1 MMLPYIVIL
10 LAVVYFVMKGTG
22 FLDEISKSRRTQ
34 DDSEEQPGWRL
45 LERMR
50 NDSEMNRRLE
60 VFKDFLGDNNE
71 DEDV

>member
-1 MMLPYIVIL
+1 MLPYIVII
-10 LAVVYFVMKGTG
+10 LAVVYFVIKGTG
-22 FLDEISKSRRTQ
+22 LLDEFSKSRRTQ

-45 LERMR
+45 LDRMR

>member
-1 MMLPYIVIL
+1 MMLPYIVII

-22 FLDEISKSRRTQ
+22 FLDEFSKSRRTQ

-45 LERMR
+45 LDRMR

-60 VFKDFLGDNNE
+60 IFKEFL
-71 DEDV
+71 

>member
-1 MMLPYIVIL
+1 MLPYIVIM

-22 FLDEISKSRRTQ
+22 ILDEYSKSRHTQ

-50 NDSEMNRRLE
+50 NDTEMNRRLE
-60 VFKDFLGDNNE
+60 VFKEFLGDNNE
-71 DEDV
+71 DEDE

>member
-1 MMLPYIVIL
+1 MLPYIVII
-10 LAVVYFVMKGTG
+10 LAVVYFVLKGTG
-22 FLDEISKSRRTQ
+22 FLEEFSKSRRTQ

-45 LERMR
+45 LDQMR

-60 VFKDFLGDNNE
+60 VFKDFLSDNNE

>member
-1 MMLPYIVIL
+1 MLPYIVII
-10 LAVVYFVMKGTG
+10 LAVVYFVLKGAG
-22 FLDEISKSRRTQ
+22 FLEELSKSRRTQ

-45 LERMR
+45 LDQMR

-60 VFKDFLGDNNE
+60 VFKDFLSDNNE

>member
-1 MMLPYIVIL
+1 MLPYIVII

-22 FLDEISKSRRTQ
+22 FLDEVSKSRRTQ

-45 LERMR
+45 LDRMR